1 MIRFALILVLCAP
14 ALAAAASPDACSVS
28 GTAYDFSGRPLRAA
42 VVRLTDTQSQ
52 RAEFLATDAHAGYVF
67 ADLAPGARYRLDLL
81 STPTVVTG
89 THLPTRSVV
98 GMSSAFA
105 CAAGQTA
112 RADVRVQ
119 VD

>member
-1 MIRFALILVLCAP
+1 MIRPILILVLCAP
-14 ALAAAASPDACSVS
+14 AAAIAATDTCRVS
-28 GTAYDFSGRPLRAA
+28 GTAYDFGGHPLRAA

>member
-1 MIRFALILVLCAP
+1 MIRPILILVLCAP
-14 ALAAAASPDACSVS
+14 AAAIAAPDTCSVS
-28 GTAYDFSGRPLRAA
+28 GTAYDFSGHPLRAA

-67 ADLAPGARYRLDLL
+67 ADLAPGSSYRLDLIGP
-81 STPTVVTG
+81 PTVVTG
-89 THLPTRSVV
+89 THLPTRSIV

-105 CAAGQTA
+105 CAAGESA

-119 VD
+119 ID

>member
-42 VVRLTDTQSQ
+42 VVRLTDMQTQ
-52 RAEFLATDAHAGYVF
+52 RAAFLVTDARAGFAF
-67 ADLAPGARYRLDLL
+67 ADLAPGAHYRVDLL
-81 STPTVVTG
+81 SPPAVVTG
-89 THLPTRSVV
+89 THLPTRSIV
-98 GMSSAFA
+98 GMSPAFTCMAVSA
-105 CAAGQTA
+105 A

-119 VD
+119 VY

>member
-1 MIRFALILVLCAP
+1 MIRCSLMLVLVASP
-14 ALAAAASPDACSVS
+14 LAAYAADTCSVS
-28 GTAYDFSGRPLRAA
+28 GTAYDFSGHPLRAA

-52 RAEFLATDAHAGYVF
+52 RAEFLTIDAHASYVF

-81 STPTVVTG
+81 GTPTVVTG
-89 THLPTRSVV
+89 THLPTRSIV
-98 GMSSAFA
+98 GMSSAFT
-105 CAAGQTA
+105 CMAGSVA